1 MKRALNFRLMTFMAV
16 ALCAGVAIGGLIYGS
31 ILLSVLI
38 PTVSFAVGILLSFL
52 FKTKKMIVLLLFFT
66 FSLGV
71 SVFVTSIAISRP
83 KLSGEQTLLLR
94 VEQVSERS
102 DNVIL
107 SGDGIGT
114 ISLSGKNDLKEGDL
128 VAFYGTLTPV
138 EFSYADSRERYLFT
152 KGISYTAKA
161 EAITVTD
168 NAPSVFQ
175 KIRVKSRNIML
186 RYMDKE
192 DAAVCMSLVFGDKS
206 TLSSKTADETAGA
219 GLAHVFA
226 VSGLHVGFLAAIIS
240 YLLKKCR
247 VLPVPRLIVTVSV
260 LLLYGILT
268 GFPAGIKRAVI
279 MFFIYEFAVI
289 VARKKDSLVTL
300 SAAVFLIVLTDPKE
314 LFDIGFLMSA
324 GSVAGIVL
332 FYRPLYSVVS
342 KMPYGIAKRLL
353 MYPYG
358 LLCVTLSANVF
369 TLPLSFS
376 AFGVFTPYAVVGN
389 LLVLPVLSVVFP
401 MLFVAVALSLIFNGF
416 GILFY
421 VIKYP
426 IIAIR
431 LFSSL
436 VSSWPGA
443 QMEASG
449 LGLAAVFYVLFFIV
463 AGRFLTIDKKFK
475 IPACGA
481 LALSAV
487 LTVLFL

>member
-1 MKRALNFRLMTFMAV
+1 MKRALNFRLMTFMSV

-38 PTVSFAVGILLSFL
+38 PIVSFAVGILLSL
-52 FKTKKMIVLLLFFT
+52 LLKKRRTIVLLLFFT

-71 SVFVTSIAISRP
+71 SVFVTSIVISRP
-83 KLSGEQTLLLR
+83 KLSGEQTLSLR
-94 VEQVSERS
+94 VEQVNERN
-102 DNVIL
+102 DNVVL
-107 SGDGIGT
+107 SGKGIGR
-114 ISLSGKNDLKEGDL
+114 ISLSCKNDLKEGDL
-128 VAFYGTLTPV
+128 VSFRGTLTPV
-138 EFSYADSRERYLFT
+138 GFSYADSRERYLFT

-161 EAITVTD
+161 ETISVTGSD
-168 NAPSVFQ
+168 PSFFQ
-175 KIRVKSRNIML
+175 KIRIKSRAVML

-192 DAAVCMSLVFGDKS
+192 DAAICMSLVFGDKS
-206 TLSSKTADETAGA
+206 MLSSETAEETAGA

-226 VSGLHVGFLAAIIS
+226 VSGLHIGFLAAIVS

-247 VLPVPRLIVTVSV
+247 VLPVPRLIVTITI
-260 LLLYGILT
+260 LLLYGVLT

-279 MFFIYEFAVI
+279 MFFIYEFSTI
-289 VARKKDSLVTL
+289 VARKNDSLVTL

-332 FYRPLYSVVS
+332 FYRPLYSVVA
-342 KMPYGIAKRLL
+342 KMPYGAAKRLL

-358 LLCVTLSANVF
+358 LLCVTVSANVF

-376 AFGVFTPYAVVGN
+376 SFGVFTPYAAVGN

-401 MLFVAVALSLIFNGF
+401 LIFVAVALSLLYGGF

-421 VIKYP
+421 AIKYP
-426 IIAIR
+426 IIAVR
-431 LFSSL
+431 LFSS
-436 VSSWPGA
+436 VISSWPGA
-443 QMEASG
+443 RMEVSG
-449 LGLAAVFYVLFFIV
+449 LGVAAVFYVLFFVV
-463 AGRFLTIDKKFK
+463 AGRYLLIDKKYK
-475 IPACGA
+475 IPLCGA
-481 LALSAV
+481 LALSTV